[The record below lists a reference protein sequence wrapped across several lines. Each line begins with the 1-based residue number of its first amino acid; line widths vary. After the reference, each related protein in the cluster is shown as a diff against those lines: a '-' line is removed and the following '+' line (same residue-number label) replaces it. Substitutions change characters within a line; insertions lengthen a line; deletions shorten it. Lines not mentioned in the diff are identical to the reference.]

1 MRRPSLITELLSVS
15 EVSLSVVQPTA
26 TRPHCAL
33 LFSAI
38 LLAGGCQSSLSLS
51 RFFHKPKV
59 EQDKSVLSILD
70 KDEEKSEAGLP
81 LASKSKSA
89 SLSGSPT
96 KLLDQGQDALST
108 YYKDGN
114 PAHLTEAHR
123 CYQQA
128 LARESGNPE
137 SHHGLA
143 IVCDL
148 QKDYESAELHY
159 RAALAGDPDNGK
171 VLGDLGY
178 SYLLQ
183 NRLSESEALLTQ
195 ATTSDPGNTQATK
208 NLAYVYAKQGNYN
221 LADSTFRK
229 VLNDVEVRQEMAQ
242 LFPNGRPDVAR
253 EGERGKLPWQKNAG
267 ITTEEFSDRMTTAR
281 EQSMS
286 EMRDKRTA
294 LEMAT
299 PQTYTVE
306 QQKAMIAQLTWERD
320 EALRL
325 AEARTQQSAN
335 TPLVLGNSA
344 SPSSGGTPVMQIRP
358 QNGTQSASPNGSSYA
373 EGRQPASDQARPF
386 VNTRRAE
393 NALYPGGT
401 RSQQGPG
408 RNGIEQASGQTQPM
422 DRNGQRLVDQAF
434 HETDRGIDPR
444 TGMPLNTQI
453 QQTDGQPPLLIP
465 NGMGSSSQGANS
477 PGASPS
483 GRVASFEEAKRR
495 AAMAGLG
502 GPEMMFPMTTPE
514 GGNRMAPGSGST
526 FNGGQFP
533 APQRMLPTDA
543 APHDLQQLMQS
554 PSGNLTVQPNDM
566 GMLNSP
572 AGRSFSNPNFDQRLS
587 PQIPIESP
595 LGSQGMGYRDEVYS
609 AQRNGQQPQQSPD
622 YGQPE
627 QDGSQRS
634 GNPNYALGTQNE
646 YPPRYDSRHRV
657 NAELNQYGQSFQHNP
672 AQYNSNSWNHTP
684 TPANGLPNQPQ
695 VENPNQLMTPSWNQ
709 QQYTPSLTP
718 PPYRGNQTQLRG
730 EERPA
735 MSGGAGTY
743 SGDSNSMSRGNNS
756 AGAMYSEPAPIYSP
770 GVQSPSAYNSGT
782 RSANTYGQSFDGP
795 RITPATR

>member
-15 EVSLSVVQPTA
+15 EVSLSVVKPTA
-26 TRPHCAL
+26 TRPHCTL
-33 LFSAI
+33 LLGAI
-38 LLAGGCQSSLSLS
+38 LLAGGCQSSLSLT
-51 RFFHKPKV
+51 RFFNKPKV
-59 EQDKSVLSILD
+59 EQDKSVLTILD
-70 KDEEKSEAGLP
+70 KDEEKDKAGLP
-81 LASKSKSA
+81 LASKAKS
-89 SLSGSPT
+89 SSSSGSPT

-123 CYQQA
+123 CYEQA

-159 RAALAGDPDNGK
+159 RAALEGDPDNGK

-195 ATTSDPGNTQATK
+195 ATKSDPGNTQATK

-221 LADSTFRK
+221 LADATFRR

-242 LFPNGRPDVAR
+242 LFPNGRPDMAR
-253 EGERGKLPWQKNAG
+253 EGERSKLPWQKNAG
-267 ITTEEFSDRMTTAR
+267 ITTEEFSDRMNTAR
-281 EQSMS
+281 EQSMT

-294 LEMAT
+294 LDMAT
-299 PQTYTVE
+299 PETYTVE
-306 QQKAMIAQLTWERD
+306 QQQAMIAQLTWERD
-320 EALRL
+320 QALRL
-325 AEARTQQSAN
+325 ADARSQQSSN

-344 SPSSGGTPVMQIRP
+344 SPSPGGVPGMQIRP
-358 QNGTQSASPNGSSYA
+358 QNDASSS
-373 EGRQPASDQARPF
+373 PASDSMSFDSRQSNARP
-386 VNTRRAE
+386 NQLTSNAGGRRAQ
-393 NALYPGGT
+393 NTLYPDGSG
-401 RSQQGPG
+401 SQRGPG
-408 RNGIEQASGQTQPM
+408 REGVEQASGQTQPM

-465 NGMGSSSQGANS
+465 NGIGSSNS
-477 PGASPS
+477 NGTNSGASPS
-483 GRVASFEEAKRR
+483 GRVANFEEAKRR

-502 GPEMMFPMTTPE
+502 GPEMMFPMATPE

-554 PSGNLTVQPNDM
+554 PSGNMTVQPNDM

-622 YGQPE
+622 YGQP
-627 QDGSQRS
+627 GQRS

-646 YPPRYDSRHRV
+646 YPPSYDSRHRV

-695 VENPNQLMTPSWNQ
+695 IENPNQLMTPSWNQ

-718 PPYRGNQTQLRG
+718 PPYRGGQTQLQG
-730 EERPA
+730 DDRPA

-743 SGDSNSMSRGNNS
+743 SGDSNPMSRGNNS

-770 GVQSPSAYNSGT
+770 GVQSPSAYSSGT

>member
-15 EVSLSVVQPTA
+15 EVSLSVVPPRA
-26 TRPHCAL
+26 TRPHCVL
-33 LFSAI
+33 LLSAI

-59 EQDKSVLSILD
+59 DQDESVLAILD

-81 LASKSKSA
+81 LASKAKSA

-108 YYKDGN
+108 YYQDGN

-123 CYQQA
+123 CYEQA

-148 QKDYESAELHY
+148 QKDYTSAERHY
-159 RAALAGDPDNGK
+159 RAALESDPDNAK

-183 NRLSESEALLTQ
+183 NRLSESEALLIQ
-195 ATTSDPGNTQATK
+195 ATKRDPGNTQATK

-221 LADSTFRK
+221 LADSTFRR

-242 LFPNGRPDVAR
+242 LFPNGRPDMAR
-253 EGERGKLPWQKNAG
+253 EGERSKLPWQKNAG

-325 AEARTQQSAN
+325 AEARTQQSSN
-335 TPLVLGNSA
+335 TPLVLDNSA
-344 SPSSGGTPVMQIRP
+344 SPSAGGSSGMQIRP
-358 QNGTQSASPNGSSYA
+358 RNDSSSSHPFDSLSVDS
-373 EGRQPASDQARPF
+373 RQPVARP
-386 VNTRRAE
+386 NQSYSHAGGRRAP
-393 NALYPGGT
+393 NALYPDGSALQ
-401 RSQQGPG
+401 RGPS
-408 RNGIEQASGQTQPM
+408 RDGIEQASGHAQPLSPS
-422 DRNGQRLVDQAF
+422 GQRPVDQAF
-434 HETDRGIDPR
+434 HQTDRGIDPR

-453 QQTDGQPPLLIP
+453 QQTDGQPPLLVP
-465 NGMGSSSQGANS
+465 NGIENSDQSGNSQ
-477 PGASPS
+477 GASPS
-483 GRVASFEEAKRR
+483 RPVASFDEAKRR

-502 GPEMMFPMTTPE
+502 GPEMMFPMATPE

-526 FNGGQFP
+526 FNGGQYP

-554 PSGNLTVQPNDM
+554 PSGNMTVQPNDM

-572 AGRSFSNPNFDQRLS
+572 TGRSFSNPNFDQRLS

-595 LGSQGMGYRDEVYS
+595 LGNQSRSYQDQVS
-609 AQRNGQQPQQSPD
+609 STQQQSPD
-622 YGQPE
+622 YYQPE
-627 QDGSQRS
+627 QDRSQIS
-634 GNPNYALGTQNE
+634 NQSTNSLGTQND
-646 YPPRYDSRHRV
+646 YPPSYDSRHRV
-657 NAELNQYGQSFQHNP
+657 NSELNQYGQAFQHNP

-684 TPANGLPNQPQ
+684 TPANGLTHQPQ
-695 VENPNQLMTPSWNQ
+695 VENPSQLMAPSWNQ
-709 QQYTPSLTP
+709 QQYTPSMTP
-718 PPYRGNQTQLRG
+718 PPYRGSQTQLRG
-730 EERPA
+730 DERPS
-735 MSGGAGTY
+735 MPGGSGTQI
-743 SGDSNSMSRGNNS
+743 GDSNSRGRGNES

-770 GVQSPSAYNSGT
+770 GVQSPSAYNGGS
-782 RSANTYGQSFDGP
+782 RSPNTYEQSFDGP